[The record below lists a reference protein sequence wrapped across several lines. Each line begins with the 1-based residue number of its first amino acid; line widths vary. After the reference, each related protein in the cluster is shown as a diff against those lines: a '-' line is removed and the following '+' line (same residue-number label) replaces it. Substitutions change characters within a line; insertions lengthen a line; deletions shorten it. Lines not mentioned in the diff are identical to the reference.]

1 MLFFETMK
9 TLARRLLLVALL
21 WSQPLFAAGLNGIES
36 SLTIYAYPSTNPLN
50 WSSPR
55 SALLSFLGI
64 EIERQLT
71 MNEALKFENQ
81 YKEQG
86 SISSTYKS
94 TMGHTIAHIQC
105 KLSSGSTYEKWT
117 SFSGQNY
124 SEVDMKNIFDEKLG
138 LGVLFHSYVDGHI
151 IDGEENRLRIT
162 AYEGSSRENSQ
173 GQRQS
178 ADPRYLQV
186 EIDAAACDRLKNM
199 VSFFEGFHFPADATL
214 AQLMQRPA
222 NKVLYFN
229 SFSDPLKSYYDRLK
243 NPSAPVG
250 GGCAPYGIALLK
262 MAGRYDTNLDKEW
275 LLNLKISEKLIG
287 GIPDNQGG
295 TRRVDI
301 KSLLLGGLGSQ
312 WEHEGYRSR
321 EMNVYDPSKIWSHL
335 NESILCLES
344 GLCDEGVQPWVRA
357 HKRSLEVGKTE
368 VFKAS
373 YTTIVS
379 AGYESYPDHERE
391 IQRTIKQK
399 VRGLILRK
407 TR

>member
-1 MLFFETMK
+1 MKRLVRSLILTTLLF
-9 TLARRLLLVALL
+9 
-21 WSQPLFAAGLNGIES
+21 SSPLYAADLNGIES

-50 WSSPR
+50 WNSPR

-86 SISSTYKS
+86 AISSTYKS

-105 KLSSGSTYEKWT
+105 TLSSGTRYTKWT

-124 SEVDMKNIFDEKLG
+124 SEVDMSNIFDQKLG

-151 IDGEENRLRIT
+151 IDGDENRLRVT
-162 AYEGSSRENSQ
+162 AYEGSSRENSL
-173 GQRQS
+173 GQRQK
-178 ADPRYLQV
+178 AEPRYLQV
-186 EIDAAACDRLKNM
+186 EIDAKACDRLKNM
-199 VSFFEGFHFPADATL
+199 VSFFEGFHFPANSTL
-214 AQLMQRPA
+214 AELMQRPA

-229 SFSDPLKSYYDRLK
+229 SFSDPLQSYYDRLK

-262 MAGRYDTNLDKEW
+262 MAGRYDANLDKEW

-287 GIPDNQGG
+287 GLPDSQGG
-295 TRRVDI
+295 VRRVDI
-301 KSLLLGGLGSQ
+301 KSLLLGGLGSE
-312 WEHEGYRSR
+312 WEHAGYESR
-321 EMNVYDPSKIWSHL
+321 EMSVYDPSKIWSHL

-344 GLCDEGVQPWVRA
+344 GQCADQVQPWVRA
-357 HKRSLEVGKTE
+357 NKSALQVGKTE

-379 AGYESYPDHERE
+379 NGYESYPDHERE
-391 IQRTIKQK
+391 VQRTIKQK
-399 VRGLILRK
+399 VRGLVLRK